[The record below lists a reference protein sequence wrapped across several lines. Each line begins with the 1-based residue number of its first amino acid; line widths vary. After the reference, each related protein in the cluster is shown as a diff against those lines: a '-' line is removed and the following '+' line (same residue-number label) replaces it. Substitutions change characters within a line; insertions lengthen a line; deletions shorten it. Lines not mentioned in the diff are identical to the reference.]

1 MGHWEHFPQAL
12 YPKGTSCW
20 PCLESEFHGHSR
32 TGLFPEPRGGVDLV
46 SGLAPSRV
54 PFSLW
59 EEGHS
64 DTWLSFGDSMQTER
78 C

>member
-1 MGHWEHFPQAL
+1 MGHWERFPQAL

-64 DTWLSFGDSMQTER
+64 DT
-78 C
+78 